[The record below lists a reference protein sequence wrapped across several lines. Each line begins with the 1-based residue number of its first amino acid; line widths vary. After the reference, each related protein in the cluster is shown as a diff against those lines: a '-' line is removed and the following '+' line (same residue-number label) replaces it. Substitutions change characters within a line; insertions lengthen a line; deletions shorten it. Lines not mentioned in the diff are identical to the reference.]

1 MDQHKRAVQTIH
13 VNKNMEHALEY
24 WNKEKMERIV

>member
-13 VNKNMEHALEY
+13 VNKNMEHALE